1 VPITATVVQ
10 TLVLQVVMAVLLL
23 GFGVQALRVAP
34 APGTSVRSAAWFMAG
49 ITFTFDG
56 VLVLIQST
64 AAVVAV
70 AAGQESWFYARY
82 VGIVPVGNDARS
94 LLVLGFAAGLAWVL
108 LLGRPAPSARGI
120 VAAACL
126 FMLAG
131 AAGGFAEPPMQQQ
144 HGGTHLGLMSVLN
157 AATAVLLFAALYR
170 GMMREKVDWLL
181 WTALALYAAYEAL
194 SSNIQTVIALAG
206 LQGGWA
212 PSVRS
217 MLWVGLVAACVMV
230 ACSLRRLAI
239 ARAGGDPPGLL
250 ERLRG

>member
-1 VPITATVVQ
+1 VPITPAVVQ
-10 TLVLQVVMAVLLL
+10 TLVLQLARAVLTL

-34 APGTSVRSAAWFMAG
+34 DPGTSVRRAAWFMAG
-49 ITFTFDG
+49 VTFTLEG
-56 VLVLIQST
+56 VLVLVHST
-64 AAVVAV
+64 AAVAAVVAGDKSRFW
-70 AAGQESWFYARY
+70 AFY
-82 VGIVPVGNDARS
+82 VWLVPVGNDART

-108 LLGRPAPSARGI
+108 LLGRPAPSARGS
-120 VAAACL
+120 VALACL
-126 FMLAG
+126 FVLAG
-131 AAGGFAEPPMQQQ
+131 AAAGFAEPPMQQQ
-144 HGGTHLGLMSVLN
+144 NGGTHLGLMSVLN
-157 AATAVLLFAALYR
+157 AATALLLFAALYR